1 MPGSPEQPGL
11 LPDAERLA
19 RLRLWLTPGLG
30 PVLLA
35 RLLDV
40 FGAGERALGAS
51 PSELEHRIQGI
62 GPAKAASIASG
73 FRASEGAA
81 HRELERAEAAG
92 VRLVFRGETEYP
104 SLLAEL
110 PDAPPVLYIR
120 GELRPGAEDRFSL
133 AIVGSRD
140 CTQYGLEQARRF
152 AGALAQAGI
161 TIVSGGAR
169 GIDSAAHAGALNAAG
184 RTIAVLGCGLAHV
197 YPPENA
203 DLFARVAGQGAMVSA
218 LPLETPPAAENF
230 PARNRII
237 SGLSLGVLVIEAGVR
252 SGSLITARV
261 AVEDHG
267 REVLALPGRVDSP
280 SSRGTLELLKS
291 GGAALVTDPGDVI
304 AALESAAHHVHRGT
318 HEARFAPALFA
329 QRNNPAPTASAP
341 PPLPT
346 NPLHVRILNALE
358 VDRTADELSETL
370 DLDVVR
376 VRAELTLLEIQ
387 GRVARAGSKLRRTK
401 HL

>member
-1 MPGSPEQPGL
+1 VIPHE
-11 LPDAERLA
+11 ERLA

-35 RLLDV
+35 RLLES
-40 FGAGERALGAS
+40 FGTGVRALGAA
-51 PSELEHRIQGI
+51 PGELEQRIQGI
-62 GPAKAASIASG
+62 GRAKAASIAAG
-73 FRASEGAA
+73 FRESEGAA
-81 HRELERAEAAG
+81 FRELEQARTLG
-92 VRLVFRGETEYP
+92 VRLVFRGESEYP
-104 SLLAEL
+104 ALLAEL
-110 PDAPPVLYIR
+110 PDAPPLLYVR
-120 GELRPGAEDRFSL
+120 GELRPHSDDQFPL
-133 AIVGSRD
+133 AIVGSRE

-152 AGALAQAGI
+152 AGVLAQAGI

-169 GIDSAAHAGALNAAG
+169 GIDSAAHAGALNASG

-197 YPPENA
+197 YPPEND
-203 DLFARVAGQGAMVSA
+203 DLFRRVADHGAVVSA
-218 LPLETPPAAENF
+218 LPLHTPPAAENF

-280 SSRGTLELLKS
+280 SSRGTLELLKA

-304 AALESAAHHVHRGT
+304 ASLESAAHHVHRGT
-318 HEARFAPALFA
+318 HETRFAPVLFQ
-329 QRNNPAPTASAP
+329 QREEPDQERSAP
-341 PPLPT
+341 PPLPS
-346 NPLHVRILNALE
+346 NPVHVRILNALD
-358 VDRTADELSETL
+358 VDRTADELSEAL
-370 DLDVVR
+370 ELDVVR

-387 GRVARAGSKLRRTK
+387 GRVTRAGSKLRRTK